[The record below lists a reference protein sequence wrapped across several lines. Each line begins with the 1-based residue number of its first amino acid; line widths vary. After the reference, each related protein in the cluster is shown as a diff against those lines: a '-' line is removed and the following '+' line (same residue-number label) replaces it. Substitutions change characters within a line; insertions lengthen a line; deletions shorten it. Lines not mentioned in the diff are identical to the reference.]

1 MVLWLQQL
9 FSFLSPPYVS
19 ACIKQIS
26 GKDIW
31 SYFQEYKIVVLAH
44 SFHSFP
50 SYHPIIT
57 YKKKKKEKKKKKS

>member
-1 MVLWLQQL
+1 MNLWLQQL

-57 YKKKKKEKKKKKS
+57 